1 MKFFYLT
8 VVGYPA
14 APRMNDTKGHQLYVI
29 VLCQASDKLSSGFGK
44 NTWGRLAIGKCEWE
58 KEIQEKRDSMSLEWE
73 GANWQFLALPISDRF
88 LIPFPGYTL
97 TKHLSLPLNGD

>member
-1 MKFFYLT
+1 MILRTNIKVPVFPPLPSFGKGCNYSLLFTEVMLDFFFFFTNMKFFYLT

-44 NTWGRLAIGKCEWE
+44 NTWGRLAIGKCE
-58 KEIQEKRDSMSLEWE
+58 
-73 GANWQFLALPISDRF
+73 
-88 LIPFPGYTL
+88 
-97 TKHLSLPLNGD
+97 